1 MSINFLETLHAVGK
15 KAVLPSMAERPSP
28 ELWYE
33 PDEPEII
40 LAGFKAKR
48 SHW

>member
-1 MSINFLETLHAVGK
+1 MSINFLETSHAVGK
-15 KAVLPSMAERPSP
+15 KAVLPSMAERH
-28 ELWYE
+28 E